1 VVVEVEQGIQ
11 LLRVLVVLAVV
22 LLELPAIPNTVLLVR
37 QTRVVE
43 RLRGT
48 TALAQTVLLA
58 VRE

>member
-11 LLRVLVVLAVV
+11 LVRVMVVLAVV
-22 LLELPAIPNTVLLVR
+22 LLETSPIPNTVLLVR